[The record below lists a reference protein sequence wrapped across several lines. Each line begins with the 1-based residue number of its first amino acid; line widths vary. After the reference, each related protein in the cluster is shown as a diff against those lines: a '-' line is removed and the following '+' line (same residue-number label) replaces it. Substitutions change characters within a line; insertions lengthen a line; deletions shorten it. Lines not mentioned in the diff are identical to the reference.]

1 MHKHREDLDLIF
13 RRTTP
18 EIVLENIME
27 EHYGGDQA
35 GIRLNYYNYG
45 YASYDHFA
53 ILNFPEYSQSEM
65 KLRYEE
71 IDQSI
76 SSDKENGIFTL
87 LYQYAASVLSIQNN
101 QPVCRMEQV
110 LNWNS
115 ITSRLGQDLFVTA
128 WLADQDTRRFGRARK
143 DVAFCWPPVLK
154 TDDRRLQELVQR
166 GLAENHFHHHGSTQS
181 FPLSWAC
188 LMNHP
193 EQIARFLD
201 DKHQFQQNL
210 DYHVSRGILDN
221 VLDWKE
227 RLAYA
232 ALIRALLF
240 ERVMDLLDA
249 DELREK
255 FREFYLFPLAFSVR
269 EMTETLCLY
278 QGEKFRQPDGSFKS
292 LDYAICRKLGFVDK
306 EDHHRILFGERA
318 FLYHCFAMQFCGQ
331 FMTLESSLFYL
342 YLLIKSNF
350 RSELIQVN
358 KRTGFVNF
366 SEYQDRKNQFFGL
379 RKEYW
384 AEAQRIG
391 ICGAMEDNALCLLET
406 RIMPRKTHQLFR
418 KEISQLDQLT
428 AFACRKDGQATDIH
442 DYFKKVQYYV
452 IHFGKRPFQKEE
464 FINHRYFLRPRNC
477 NVREDAQVQ
486 AKALAKIMKEFPDT
500 ACRIKGI
507 DACSL
512 EIGCRPETF
521 ATEFRFLRRCMD
533 EHAGTSCDPMDHN
546 CHRPHLGIT
555 FHAGEDFL
563 DIPDGLRAIDE
574 TIRFLELKKGDRLG
588 HALALGVNPKDYYL
602 RKRKN
607 IYLTKQDYLDN
618 LVWMLY
624 RSLELNVPIGADHRT
639 MLMERARTLF
649 AEIFAPAIQAAGY
662 GEILELYYQSWKLRG
677 DHPDMYRNG
686 YYNENYAKTRYDD
699 YASYMARD
707 GLDKYRKNPV
717 VAELYYAY
725 HFDQE
730 VKLTGLQ
737 PQAIEIEAWYVDLVA
752 SLQQAMRL
760 EVFKNEIAIEC
771 NPTSNALIGT
781 FTYYDRHPILTF
793 NQYYLNQDEKTP
805 DLWVSINTDDLGV
818 FDTSL
823 TNEYALM
830 FRAIQMKRHSLGN
843 YDDHAIY
850 KYLDD
855 IRLNGI
861 SMAFQ

>member
-18 EIVLENIME
+18 EMVLANIIE
-27 EHYGGDQA
+27 EYYGGSRA
-35 GIRLNYYNYG
+35 KLHLNYVDYG
-45 YASYDHFA
+45 FASYDHFA
-53 ILNFPEYSQSEM
+53 ILNFPEYSKSEM
-65 KLRYEE
+65 HLRYEE
-71 IDQSI
+71 LCQSM
-76 SSDKENGIFTL
+76 STDKENGIYTL
-87 LYQYAASVLSIQNN
+87 LYRYAASVLSIRDH
-101 QPVCRMEQV
+101 QPVCKMEEV

-115 ITSRLGQDLFVTA
+115 ITSRLGQDIFVTA
-128 WLADQDTRRFGRARK
+128 WMADQDTRKLGRARK
-143 DVAFCWPPVLK
+143 DIHFCWPPVLK
-154 TDDRRLQELVQR
+154 TDDRRMQELVQR

-193 EQIARFLD
+193 DQIARFFD
-201 DKHQFQQNL
+201 YKNQFQQNL
-210 DYHVSRGILDN
+210 DYHLSRGVMDN

-240 ERVMDLLDA
+240 ERILDLIDA
-249 DELREK
+249 DDLKET
-255 FREFYLFPLAFSVR
+255 FREFYLFPMAFSVR
-269 EMTETLCLY
+269 EITETLCLY
-278 QGEKFRQPDGSFKS
+278 QGEKFRQLDGSLRS
-292 LDYAICRKLGFVDK
+292 LDYAICRKLGFVD
-306 EDHHRILFGERA
+306 EENHHRILFGERA
-318 FLYHCFAMQFCGQ
+318 FLYQCFAMQFCGE
-331 FMTLESSLFYL
+331 FTMLESSLFYL

-391 ICGAMEDNALCLLET
+391 ICGAIEDNNLCSLET
-406 RIMPRKTHQLFR
+406 RIMPRKTYQLFR
-418 KEISQLDQLT
+418 KEIDQLDRLS
-428 AFACRKDGQATDIH
+428 AFASHKEGQITDAQ
-442 DYFKKVQYYV
+442 DDFKNVQYYV
-452 IHFGKRPFQKEE
+452 IHFGKKPFQKEE
-464 FINHRYFLRPRNC
+464 FIKHHYFLRPRNC
-477 NVREDAQVQ
+477 YVREDAEVQ
-486 AKALAKIMKEFPDT
+486 AKALAKIMREFPDT

-521 ATEFRFLRRCMD
+521 ATEFRFLRNCMNENVETGRYCMD
-533 EHAGTSCDPMDHN
+533 QECN
-546 CHRPHLGIT
+546 QPHLGIT

-574 TIRFLELKKGDRLG
+574 TIQFLELKKGDRLG

-602 RKRKN
+602 QKRKN

-624 RSLELNVPIGADHRT
+624 RSLEWNVSIGADHRT

-649 AEIFAPAIQAAGY
+649 AEIFAPSVQAAGY
-662 GEILELYYQSWKLRG
+662 GELLELYYQSWKLRG
-677 DHPDMYRNG
+677 DHPNMYQKG
-686 YYNENYAKTRYDD
+686 FYDEDYVKGRYED
-699 YASYMARD
+699 YAYYMQRD

-717 VAELYYAY
+717 IAELYYAY
-725 HFDQE
+725 HFDPE

-737 PQAIEIEAWYVDLVA
+737 PQAIEVEAWYVDLVA
-752 SLQQAMRL
+752 SLQRAMRL

-771 NPTSNALIGT
+771 NPTSNVLIGT

-793 NQYYLNQDEKTP
+793 NQYYLNQDEKIP
-805 DLWVSINTDDLGV
+805 DLWVSMNTDDLGV

-855 IRLNGI
+855 IRVNGI